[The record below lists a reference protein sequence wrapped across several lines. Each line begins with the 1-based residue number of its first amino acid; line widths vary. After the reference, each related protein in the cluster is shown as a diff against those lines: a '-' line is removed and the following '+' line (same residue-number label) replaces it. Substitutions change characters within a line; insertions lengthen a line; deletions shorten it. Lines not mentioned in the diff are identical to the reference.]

1 MKKKFKIIDA
11 CSGEKLKLGENQMV
25 VMKLKTVTEYLVM
38 QSHLG
43 DNGTYF
49 DAWSVMHETDII
61 KAVQMA
67 QEMMYNGEFLG
78 KVKKVKLEQYKV
90 EDLS

>member
-1 MKKKFKIIDA
+1 M
-11 CSGEKLKLGENQMV
+11 
-25 VMKLKTVTEYLVM
+25 MKLKTVTEYLVM

-49 DAWSVMHETDII
+49 DAWSFIEETDII
-61 KAVQMA
+61 KAVQLA
-67 QEMMYNGEFLG
+67 QEMVYNGQPLG
-78 KVKKVKLEQYKV
+78 KVKRIKLERYKV

>member
-1 MKKKFKIIDA
+1 MKFKI
-11 CSGEKLKLGENQMV
+11 
-25 VMKLKTVTEYLVM
+25 VTEYLVM

-49 DAWSVMHETDII
+49 DAWTFIEETDIL
-61 KAVQMA
+61 KAVQLA
-67 QEMMYNGEFLG
+67 QEMVYNGESLG
-78 KVKKVKLEQYKV
+78 KVKKIKLEQYKI

>member
-1 MKKKFKIIDA
+1 
-11 CSGEKLKLGENQMV
+11 
-25 VMKLKTVTEYLVM
+25 MKLKTVTEYLVM

-49 DAWSVMHETDII
+49 DAWTFIEETDII
-61 KAVQMA
+61 KAVQLA
-67 QEMMYNGEFLG
+67 QEMVYNGECLG
-78 KVKKVKLEQYKV
+78 KVKQIKLEQYKV